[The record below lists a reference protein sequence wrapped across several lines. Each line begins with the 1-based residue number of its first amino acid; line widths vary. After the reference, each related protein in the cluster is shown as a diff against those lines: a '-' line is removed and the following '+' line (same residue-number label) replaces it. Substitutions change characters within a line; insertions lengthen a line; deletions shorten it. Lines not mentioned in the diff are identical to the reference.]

1 MAKKGKKKI
10 TTKGKM
16 KEKITIKE
24 TKEKEAT
31 TPKRKNILYIT
42 KKVFS
47 DHMLTTIYYKD
58 GSKEEIKRKITR
70 RA

>member
-1 MAKKGKKKI
+1 MAKKGKKIETKAKVEEEI
-10 TTKGKM
+10 TTKV
-16 KEKITIKE
+16 EKE
-24 TKEKEAT
+24 TT

-58 GSKEEIKRKITR
+58 GSKEEIKKKITR